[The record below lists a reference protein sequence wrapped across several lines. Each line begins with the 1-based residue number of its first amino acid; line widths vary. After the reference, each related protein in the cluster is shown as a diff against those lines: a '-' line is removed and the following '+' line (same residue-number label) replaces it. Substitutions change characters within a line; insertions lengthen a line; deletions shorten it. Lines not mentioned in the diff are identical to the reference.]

1 MNRRKW
7 IFAALFAVMALSLIP
22 DLVGVVSRP
31 DVAER
36 DPALEL
42 FDMGDMGGMGG
53 MGGHEATPSSEAD
66 LVLPRLMSDQAEPR
80 PSRLRAKTGLAPFN
94 CMIEPSEFVEVGSAL
109 TAILES
115 IAVDRGDVVEAGQI
129 LAQLESEAER
139 SAVAASRAR
148 ASMDGDI
155 QARLASLQLGNQKLE
170 RAARLFSQDAL
181 SVDLKEETETEA
193 EVARAALRQAQE
205 RKQLA
210 KLDLAEAEDRL
221 AQHTI
226 RSPISGVVV
235 ELFKSPGEVVK
246 EETILSLA
254 RLDPLRVQV
263 ILPPE
268 LFGSIEKGMRAEVKP
283 ELQNA
288 GVRIATVT
296 MQDAV
301 LDAASGT
308 FGVRLELPNTD
319 QDIPSGQRC
328 RVRFLEI
335 D

>member
-1 MNRRKW
+1 VDRRKW
-7 IFAALFAVMALSLIP
+7 FFTALFVVMALSMLP
-22 DLVGVVSRP
+22 DLIGIVSRP
-31 DVAER
+31 EVAEP

-42 FDMGDMGGMGG
+42 FDLGGQ
-53 MGGHEATPSSEAD
+53 EATPSSEAD
-66 LVLPRLMSDQAEPR
+66 LTLPPLMSDQAEPR
-80 PSRLRAKTGLAPFN
+80 TRRLGAKTGQAPFN

-115 IAVDRGDVVEAGQI
+115 IAVERGDVVEAGQI
-129 LAQLESEAER
+129 LAKLESEVES
-139 SAVAASRAR
+139 SAVEAARAR

-155 QARLASLQLGNQKLE
+155 QARLASLHLGNQKRE
-170 RAARLFSQDAL
+170 RAERLFNQDVL

-193 EVARAALRQAQE
+193 EVARATLLQAQE
-205 RKQLA
+205 RKELA
-210 KLDLAEAEDRL
+210 KLDLAEAADRL

-235 ELFKSPGEVVK
+235 ELVKSPGEVVK

-268 LFGSIEKGMRAEVKP
+268 LFGSIEKGMQAEVEP

-296 MQDAV
+296 VQDAV

-308 FGVRLELPNTD
+308 FGVRLELPNSD
-319 QDIPSGQRC
+319 QYIPSGQRC
-328 RVRFLEI
+328 QVRFLEI